1 MKRALICQT
10 RVPEIDR
17 DSGSQ
22 QVDLYLRWLTEAG
35 WSVSF
40 AAINSDGEERHERR
54 LRQSGIATYVGED
67 SVRELLANER
77 FDLALLA
84 FWEPASR
91 LLPLLRETSPRSRVI
106 VDTVDIHFLR
116 EARRSFAS
124 GVALDDGFGRRLV
137 GELNTY
143 READAVLT
151 VSASERELLTRLMG
165 GERIHELPLAKPVV
179 RSLVPFD
186 ERSGM
191 FFAGNFRHVPNG
203 EAVEFLCHEVLPL
216 VAPELL
222 AANPLTVV
230 GSRLDEKVRA
240 HARGLP
246 GVSMVGWVPSV
257 RPYLERARICLAPL
271 LHGAGVKGKIV
282 EALLAGTPVITT
294 PVGAE
299 GIELRSGENAIIASS
314 PPELAKSI
322 SRLLTDRAQ
331 WERLADAGHDLAYAS
346 YSPEHVGTRFLEIVN
361 QVMEEP
367 PRELEAATLRR
378 SGRRERAYRT
388 MVQEVRRALGELV
401 PAGARVAVVSRG
413 DEELVSL
420 PGIEGWHVPRQ
431 EDGRWVGHH
440 PADGAEA
447 IAHVE
452 GVRDRGAGWLAIP
465 AATFWWL
472 DHYEELREH
481 LERSYRRVRA
491 NEHLVVYALGSSVS
505 APPAK
510 PGRVRIVGF
519 HAPPGTRPPV
529 DSVAALGRSE
539 RFEIEQSWT
548 AAAAEDLRDKLPEQ
562 GDPDAEWTVF
572 VSDRAILPEHFLDD
586 FLRLATILADQGVQ
600 RVQPTHVAGP
610 EVGAPATERLRGV
623 IAREIPST
631 TPLPVLAVRGGA
643 RTEGPTALLDGCPID
658 IRGRLPEG
666 DPIATGTVWDVFGAR
681 AGIRR
686 TVRRSQGSGT
696 PLVSVL
702 IATHER
708 PELLRR
714 CLQGFCDQTLSTADF
729 EVVVVD
735 DGSLTTGTA
744 AVIEEFAS
752 RLTIV
757 ATRIEHSGRSAAKNL
772 ATMLARGDAVLIF
785 DDDDVPAPELLEAHL
800 RAHALDPAE
809 TVAILGHTEWAPD
822 LHVTPLMH
830 YLTEVGRLMFSYGNL
845 SPGERYGWRCFWEG
859 RISVKR
865 SLLLRHGL
873 HDQRLD
879 YSIDVELGWR
889 LARHGLEVVYAPDAR
904 SFMARPI
911 DFSTFCERSEAKGR
925 AGARIA
931 ALHESDELV
940 KYAGVSEAEDRW
952 REWEPRLPELE
963 ARAHDLE
970 AAAEAGG
977 TESLEELHT
986 CYRDVF
992 AAYTAKGLATAAG
1005 AQRPTPAAFVLPRV
1019 EKPHLIA
1026 PSNGA
1031 SGAAVPELSVA
1042 MPVWSRTEELAE
1054 MAAETVDRVWEVAR
1068 VATEVV
1074 IVDNGS
1080 PVPKPMRGQVYR
1092 FESNYG
1098 VAAGWNI
1105 GVALTRAPFVAVL
1118 NSDCLVEDGWDEAL
1132 LDALAIERRIAFPF
1146 TDHRDGRGF
1155 RRPDQ
1160 AGTAGWCFAMA
1171 RETYEEVG
1179 PFDER
1184 FSPAYCEDTDY
1195 WHRAWELGVD
1205 LVSVP
1210 EARVTHA
1217 RRTSAE
1223 GDFDSRLLGHRFIYG
1238 WKHGV
1243 DPLRAPP
1250 YYHRQV
1256 IEHEVRPSRTEAT
1269 P

>member
-22 QVDLYLRWLTEAG
+22 QVDLYLRWLTAAG

-40 AAINSDGEERHERR
+40 AALNSDGEERHERR

-67 SVRELLANER
+67 SVRELLAHER

-91 LLPLLRETSPRSRVI
+91 LLPLLRGTSPRSRVI

-124 GVALDDGFGRRLV
+124 GVALDDSFGRRLV

-151 VSASERELLTRLMG
+151 VSAAERELLTRLMG

-216 VAPELL
+216 VDPELL
-222 AANPLTVV
+222 AENPLTVV

-240 HARGLP
+240 HARG
-246 GVSMVGWVPSV
+246 VSSVRMVGWVPSV
-257 RPYLERARICLAPL
+257 RPYLEQARICLAPL

-361 QVMEEP
+361 RVMEEP

-378 SGRRERAYRT
+378 SGRRERAYRA
-388 MVQEVRRALGELV
+388 MVDEVRRGLAEV
-401 PAGARVAVVSRG
+401 TPEGAKIGVVSRG
-413 DEELVSL
+413 DEEMVSP
-420 PGIEGWHVPRQ
+420 PGREGWHVPSQ
-431 EDGRWVGHH
+431 EDGRWAGHH
-440 PADGAEA
+440 PADAAEA
-447 IAHVE
+447 IAWVE
-452 GVRDRGAGWLAIP
+452 ELRVRGAGWLAIP
-465 AATFWWL
+465 AVMFWWL
-472 DHYEELREH
+472 DHYRGLREH
-481 LERSYRRVRA
+481 LDRSYRRVHA
-491 NEHLVVYALGSSVS
+491 SEHLVVYGMDPQVS
-505 APPAK
+505 PTPAK
-510 PGRVRIVGF
+510 PGRVRVVGI
-519 HAPPGTRPPV
+519 HATHSAEPPA
-529 DSVAALGRSE
+529 DSVAVLERSE
-539 RFEIEQSWT
+539 RYEIEQSWT
-548 AAAAEDLRDKLPEQ
+548 AAASEDLRDTLPARADE
-562 GDPDAEWTVF
+562 DAEWTVF
-572 VSDRAILPEHFLDD
+572 VSDRAVLPEHFLDD
-586 FLRLATILADQGVQ
+586 FLRLATTLAERGVQ
-600 RVQPTHVAGP
+600 RVQPAHVAGP
-610 EVGAPATERLRGV
+610 ETGAPATERLRGV

-631 TPLPVLAVRGGA
+631 APLPVLAVRGGA
-643 RTEGPTALLDGCPID
+643 RTDGPVALLDGCPID
-658 IRGRLPEG
+658 IRGRLREG

-681 AGIRR
+681 DGIRR
-686 TVRRSQGSGT
+686 TVRRSQGSGA
-696 PLVSVL
+696 PLISVL
-702 IATHER
+702 IATHDR

-714 CLQGFCDQTLSTADF
+714 CLEGFCNQTLPAADF

-735 DGSLTTGTA
+735 DGSLTPGTA
-744 AVIEEFAS
+744 EIVEEFAP
-752 RLTIV
+752 RLPVV

-772 ATMLARGDAVLIF
+772 GTMLARADVVLIF
-785 DDDDVPAPELLEAHL
+785 DDDDVPAPELLETHL
-800 RAHALDPAE
+800 RAHALDPTE
-809 TVAILGHTEWAPD
+809 TVAVLGRTEWSPD
-822 LHVTPLMH
+822 LRVTPLMH
-830 YLTEVGRLMFSYGNL
+830 YVTEVGRLMFSYGNL

-889 LARHGLEVVYAPDAR
+889 LAQHGLEVVYVPEAL
-904 SFMARPI
+904 SFMARPV
-911 DFSTFCERSEAKGR
+911 DFPTFCERSEAKGR

-931 ALHESDELV
+931 VLHESDELV
-940 KYAGVSEAEDRW
+940 KYAGLSEAEDRW
-952 REWEPRLPELE
+952 RALEPRLPELE
-963 ARAHDLE
+963 ARVHDLE

-977 TESLEELHT
+977 AESLEELHT
-986 CYRDVF
+986 CYREVF

-1005 AQRPTPAAFVLPRV
+1005 AQRPTPGAFVLPRI

-1031 SGAAVPELSVA
+1031 SGAEAPELSVT
-1042 MPVWSRTEELAE
+1042 MPVWSRTEELAA

-1080 PVPKPMRGQVYR
+1080 PVPRPMRGRVYR
-1092 FESNYG
+1092 FESNHG

-1105 GVALTRAPFVAVL
+1105 GVALTRAPFVVVL

-1132 LDALAIERRIAFPF
+1132 LDALSIKRRIAFPY

-1160 AGTAGWCFAMA
+1160 AGTAGWCFGMT
-1171 RETYEEVG
+1171 RETYDEIG

-1184 FSPAYCEDTDY
+1184 FTPAYCEDTDY
-1195 WHRAWELGVD
+1195 WHRAWDLGVE
-1205 LVSVP
+1205 LTPVP
-1210 EARVTHA
+1210 DARVTHA

-1223 GDFDSRLLGHRFIYG
+1223 ADPGSRLLGHRFIYG

-1250 YYHRQV
+1250 YYHRDV
-1256 IEHEVRPSRTEAT
+1256 SEHEIRASATEAK